1 MNTNQKIIILT
12 NIPAPYR
19 VDFFNQLS
27 ESFDLEVIF
36 YAKRIKNFGWEEQE
50 KKQKFTYSFLFSE
63 NKLKWIV
70 ELFFILKRNK
80 EAIFV
85 IGGYSLLPEI
95 LSIIYLKILKIEFF
109 LNLDGGFIKK
119 NYLRTKLKRFLI
131 RSAKYCLSSGS
142 NTTNTLIHYGA
153 NPNNIFEYHFSSV
166 MEKEIL
172 LKPLNK
178 VEKNEFRKI
187 NNLNPDTFYLI
198 FVGQLIHRKGIDI
211 LVDAMTHVFEN
222 IELLVIGDGELLP
235 ELKKKTIDTKISE
248 RIHFL
253 GRQSKNKV
261 LEFLKLSDV
270 FVLPTR
276 EDIWGLVL
284 NEAIACGLP
293 VIATKE
299 TGAVYSLV
307 SEGKNGYLY
316 HCNSPEILVKH
327 IDSIYNE
334 DLIKFGEVSLSIAKN
349 YSTEKMVED
358 HISAFHFF
366 LKEKNAAN

>member
-1 MNTNQKIIILT
+1 MNTTQKIIFLT

-27 ESFDLEVIF
+27 ESCDLEVIF
-36 YAKRIKNFGWEEQE
+36 YAKRIKNFGWEDQE
-50 KKQKFTYSFLFSE
+50 KKQNFKYSFLFSN

-70 ELFFILKRNK
+70 DLFFILKSNR

-95 LSIIYLKILKIEFF
+95 LSIIYLKILKIEFL
-109 LNLDGGFIKK
+109 LNLDGGFIKS
-119 NYLRTKLKRFLI
+119 NFLRTKLKKFLI
-131 RSAKYCLSSGS
+131 KSAKYCLSSGV
-142 NTTNTLIHYGA
+142 NTTKTLIHYGA

-166 MEKEIL
+166 RSKEIL

-178 VEKNEFRKI
+178 IDKNELRKI
-187 NNLNPDTFYLI
+187 NNLSPDKFYLI

-211 LVDAMTHVFEN
+211 LVDAMTDVYEN
-222 IELLVIGDGELLP
+222 IELLVIGDGDLLQELIN
-235 ELKKKTIDTKISE
+235 KTIENNISE
-248 RIHFL
+248 KIHFL
-253 GRQSKNKV
+253 GRQSKDKV

-293 VIATKE
+293 VIATRE
-299 TGAVYSLV
+299 TGAVYSLI
-307 SEGKNGYLY
+307 SEGGNGYLY
-316 HCNSPEILVKH
+316 HCNSKDKLIIH
-327 IDSIYNE
+327 INNIYKE
-334 DLIKFGEVSLSIAKN
+334 DLIKLGEVSLNIAKN

-358 HISAFHFF
+358 HISAFQIF
-366 LKEKNAAN
+366 LKEKNDNI